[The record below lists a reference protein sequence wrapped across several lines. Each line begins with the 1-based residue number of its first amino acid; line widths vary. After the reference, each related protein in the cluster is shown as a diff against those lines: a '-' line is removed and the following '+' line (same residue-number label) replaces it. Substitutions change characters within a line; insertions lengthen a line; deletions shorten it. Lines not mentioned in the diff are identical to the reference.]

1 MVGRLARILRVVWSE
16 GLHRPELTR
25 PIYEKFLIP
34 HFAPGSPLRTEI
46 EASNVPDFVKKYP
59 MVLMAPVMQGIF
71 WAGIIDKVM
80 PLNLEEYFKGYLTM
94 LFGVEPQSE
103 KTDTRS
109 TDDEAPKALSVKPKK
124 ASGSSQP
131 LTAPS
136 ADWAHPKTD
145 PKSSC

>member
-1 MVGRLARILRVVWSE
+1 
-16 GLHRPELTR
+16 
-25 PIYEKFLIP
+25 
-34 HFAPGSPLRTEI
+34 
-46 EASNVPDFVKKYP
+46 

-94 LFGVEPQSE
+94 IFGVQPQSE
-103 KTDTRS
+103 TTG
-109 TDDEAPKALSVKPKK
+109 TQGTNDEAPKASSVKPKK

-131 LTAPS
+131 LTTPS
-136 ADWAHPKTD
+136 ADRAHSKTD

>member
-1 MVGRLARILRVVWSE
+1 MVTGGWLESCVLSE